1 MLKAPLNCSAYD
13 FQTSWL
19 GLGEPA
25 CTVEWKDTGEGLAAT
40 AIEMEEAL
48 AAKFGLGADL
58 MFNDFAENGLCFT
71 VGEGW
76 TSGIPNAHFNLVL
89 GILVAILFI
98 VKDAIEMLEADYW
111 GMQQSIM
118 QIRHIA
124 LRCRLILFQT
134 DLSTATVRLPTV
146 SRRCILC
153 DRTADPVA
161 RLVVVH
167 CSVLHLLCRL
177 LCSASRCYGGEYC
190 GELPDMVRNWRMKQQ
205 HFNTKKS
212 AIYILLCL

>member
-1 MLKAPLNCSAYD
+1 M
-13 FQTSWL
+13 QTSWL
-19 GLGEPA
+19 GLGDPA
-25 CTVEWKDTGEGLAAT
+25 CAVEWKDTGEGLAAT

-89 GILVAILFI
+89 AILVAIFFI

-118 QIRHIA
+118 QIRPIA
-124 LRCRLILFQT
+124 L
-134 DLSTATVRLPTV
+134 
-146 SRRCILC
+146 
-153 DRTADPVA
+153 
-161 RLVVVH
+161 
-167 CSVLHLLCRL
+167 
-177 LCSASRCYGGEYC
+177 
-190 GELPDMVRNWRMKQQ
+190 
-205 HFNTKKS
+205 
-212 AIYILLCL
+212 